1 MADLI
6 GGIFDGAA
14 GAEALVINAIANEAI
29 KIGSPV
35 VFVAPASGEIFP
47 RVAHPAAAT
56 DEIIGVVVGG
66 DNNGIWVDGSTTNDG
81 DAAAAAGEVVKVCT
95 QGRCKVRVK
104 ADGTNITAG
113 ADQLTYQADG
123 FADVATATDWAF
135 AVALTTATGATDAI
149 LCYVNPTGIK
159 T

>member
-14 GAEALVINAIANEAI
+14 GAEALVVNAIANEAI

-35 VFVAPASGEIFP
+35 VYVAPASGEIFP

-66 DNNGIWVDGSTTNDG
+66 DNNGIWVDGTTTNDG
-81 DAAAAAGEVVKVCT
+81 DAAAAAGEVVKVCIF
-95 QGRCKVRVK
+95 GRCKVRVK
-104 ADGTNITAG
+104 ADATNTVAG
-113 ADQLTYQADG
+113 ATPLTYQADG
-123 FADVATATDWAF
+123 FADAALVTDYTF
-135 AVALTTATGATDAI
+135 GVALTAATGAADAI
-149 LCYVNPTGIK
+149 LCLVNPTGVQ

>member
-14 GAEALVINAIANEAI
+14 GAEALVVNAIANEAI

-35 VFVAPASGEIFP
+35 VYVAPASGEIFP

-66 DNNGIWVDGSTTNDG
+66 DNNGIWVDGTVVNDG
-81 DAAAAAGEVVKVCT
+81 EAAAAAGEVVKVCIF
-95 QGRCKVRVK
+95 GRCKVRVK
-104 ADGTNITAG
+104 ADGVNIVAG
-113 ADQLTYQADG
+113 ANPLTYLSDGIADS
-123 FADVATATDWAF
+123 ALVTDYTF
-135 AVALTTATGATDAI
+135 GVALTTTSGVEDAI
-149 LCYVNPTGIK
+149 LCLVNPTGVQ